1 MLSSLISTVDSPTD
15 KELITQLYNTYKQF
29 MYNISM
35 SILGKREDAEDAV
48 QDSFVRIIDNLDKIN
63 NPYSRKT
70 KSYITVITKNVCLDM
85 ICRNHNDEELE
96 DKDIPFEDSYT
107 DFENGNAT
115 YEQIIKNL
123 KQLPPRL
130 KNIAFLFFVQRLSPK
145 EIGEMLNINT
155 NTVYAY
161 VSRIRKILL
170 DTKDENI

>member
-1 MLSSLISTVDSPTD
+1 MLSSLIATVDSPTD

-35 SILGKREDAEDAV
+35 SLLGKREDAEDAV

-85 ICRNHNDEELE
+85 IRRNH
-96 DKDIPFEDSYT
+96 KDIPFEDSYT
-107 DFENGNAT
+107 NFENSNAT

-145 EIGEMLNINT
+145 EIGEMLDINT

>member
-1 MLSSLISTVDSPTD
+1 
-15 KELITQLYNTYKQF
+15 
-29 MYNISM
+29 
-35 SILGKREDAEDAV
+35 
-48 QDSFVRIIDNLDKIN
+48 
-63 NPYSRKT
+63 
-70 KSYITVITKNVCLDM
+70 M
-85 ICRNHNDEELE
+85 IRRNHNDEELE

-107 DFENGNAT
+107 NFENSNAT

-145 EIGEMLNINT
+145 EIGKMLDINT

>member
-1 MLSSLISTVDSPTD
+1 MLSSLIATVDSPTD
-15 KELITQLYNTYKQF
+15 KEQITQLYNTYKQF
-29 MYNISM
+29 MYNISI

-70 KSYITVITKNVCLDM
+70 KSYITVITKNVSLDM
-85 ICRNHNDEELE
+85 IRRNHNDEELE

-107 DFENGNAT
+107 DFENSNAT

>member
-1 MLSSLISTVDSPTD
+1 MLSSLIATVDSPTD

-35 SILGKREDAEDAV
+35 SLLGKREDAEDAV

-70 KSYITVITKNVCLDM
+70 KSY
-85 ICRNHNDEELE
+85 
-96 DKDIPFEDSYT
+96 PFEDSYT
-107 DFENGNAT
+107 NFENSNAT

-145 EIGEMLNINT
+145 EIGEMLDINT

>member
-1 MLSSLISTVDSPTD
+1 MLSSLIATVDSPTD
-15 KELITQLYNTYKQF
+15 KELIIQLYNTYKQF

-85 ICRNHNDEELE
+85 IRRNHNDEELE
-96 DKDIPFEDSYT
+96 DKDIPFENS
-107 DFENGNAT
+107 NAT

-145 EIGEMLNINT
+145 EIGEMLDINT

>member
-1 MLSSLISTVDSPTD
+1 MLSSLIATVDSPTD

-35 SILGKREDAEDAV
+35 SLLGKREDAEDAV

-85 ICRNHNDEELE
+85 IRRNHNDEELE

-107 DFENGNAT
+107 V
-115 YEQIIKNL
+115 L
-123 KQLPPRL
+123 KTAMRHT
-130 KNIAFLFFVQRLSPK
+130 NRLS
-145 EIGEMLNINT
+145 
-155 NTVYAY
+155 
-161 VSRIRKILL
+161 KI
-170 DTKDENI
+170 

>member
-1 MLSSLISTVDSPTD
+1 MLIYLQMLESPEE
-15 KELITQLYNTYKQF
+15 K
-29 MYNISM
+29 
-35 SILGKREDAEDAV
+35 SILEQIYLEYRGLMYHVAYEILHNEQDAEDAV

-85 ICRNHNDEELE
+85 IRRNHKDEELE
-96 DKDIPFEDSYT
+96 DKDIPFKDNYT
-107 DFENGNAT
+107 DLENSNAT

-123 KQLPPRL
+123 RQLPPRL

>member
-1 MLSSLISTVDSPTD
+1 MLSSLIATVDSPTD

-85 ICRNHNDEELE
+85 IRRNHNDEELE

-107 DFENGNAT
+107 DFENSNAT
-115 YEQIIKNL
+115 YEQIIKN
-123 KQLPPRL
+123 
-130 KNIAFLFFVQRLSPK
+130 
-145 EIGEMLNINT
+145 
-155 NTVYAY
+155 
-161 VSRIRKILL
+161 RKAAAAKTEKHSIPVFC
-170 DTKDENI
+170 TTAKP

>member
-1 MLSSLISTVDSPTD
+1 MLSSLIATVDSPTD

-85 ICRNHNDEELE
+85 IRRNHNDEELE
-96 DKDIPFEDSYT
+96 DSYT
-107 DFENGNAT
+107 DFENSNAT

>member
-1 MLSSLISTVDSPTD
+1 MLSSLIATVDSPTD

-35 SILGKREDAEDAV
+35 SLLGKREDAEDAV

-85 ICRNHNDEELE
+85 IRRNHNDEELE

-107 DFENGNAT
+107 D
-115 YEQIIKNL
+115 L
-123 KQLPPRL
+123 
-130 KNIAFLFFVQRLSPK
+130 
-145 EIGEMLNINT
+145 EIRTDYQKSKAAAAKTEKHSVPVFCT
-155 NTVYAY
+155 TAK
-161 VSRIRKILL
+161 S
-170 DTKDENI
+170 

>member
-1 MLSSLISTVDSPTD
+1 MLSSLIATVDSPTD
-15 KELITQLYNTYKQF
+15 KELIIQLYNTYKQF

-85 ICRNHNDEELE
+85 IRRNHNDEELE
-96 DKDIPFEDSYT
+96 DKDIPFKDSYT
-107 DFENGNAT
+107 DLENSNAT

-123 KQLPPRL
+123 RQLPP
-130 KNIAFLFFVQRLSPK
+130 IAFLFFVQRLSPK

>member
-1 MLSSLISTVDSPTD
+1 MLSSLIATVDSPTD
-15 KELITQLYNTYKQF
+15 KELIIQLYNTYKQF

-85 ICRNHNDEELE
+85 IRRNHNDEELE
-96 DKDIPFEDSYT
+96 DKDSYT
-107 DFENGNAT
+107 DLENSNAT

-123 KQLPPRL
+123 RQLPPRL